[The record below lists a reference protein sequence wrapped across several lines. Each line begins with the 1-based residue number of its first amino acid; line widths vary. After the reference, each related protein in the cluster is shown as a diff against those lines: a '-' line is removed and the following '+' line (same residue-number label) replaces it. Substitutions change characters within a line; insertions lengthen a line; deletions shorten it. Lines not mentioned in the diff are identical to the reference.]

1 MEIPAEIVGFLTAA
15 TGEVFETMAF
25 GAIEP
30 AGAGSRSWI
39 GPHVVASVALTGHRR
54 GLVTFYSSVATAQR
68 IAGAMLDM
76 PADSINGELP
86 DAIGEV
92 ANMIAGTFRN
102 KLAAV
107 EPLSDI
113 APPTVTVGSDFS
125 THSASHARRAVRHF
139 TMDGETIGVELTL
152 TSH

>member
-1 MEIPAEIVGFLTAA
+1 MEIPAEIVGFLTTA
-15 TGEVFETMAF
+15 TGEVFETMVF

-30 AGAGSRSWI
+30 AAPGDRAWT

-54 GLVTFYSSVATAQR
+54 GLVTFYSSISTAQR
-68 IAGAMLDM
+68 LAGAMLDM
-76 PADSINGELP
+76 PADSVNGELP

-107 EPLSDI
+107 EPSSDI

-125 THSASHARRAVRHF
+125 THCVSHARRALQYF
-139 TMDGETIGVELTL
+139 TLDGQTIGIELTL
-152 TSH
+152 TAP